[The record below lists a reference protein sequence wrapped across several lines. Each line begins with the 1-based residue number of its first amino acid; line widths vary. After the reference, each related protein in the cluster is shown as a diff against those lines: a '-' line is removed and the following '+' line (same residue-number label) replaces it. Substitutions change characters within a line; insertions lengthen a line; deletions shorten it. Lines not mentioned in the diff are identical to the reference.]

1 MANHSINRE
10 SMNTVEDWVI
20 LLKLRESEFNGLE
33 YSTLQEKYVLILATR
48 ISELCLD
55 TVLLLNQNRISSA
68 PIILRTA
75 LESYA
80 DLSSCITDPTYWE
93 QLTKSLYWQL
103 HEVSKG
109 LNTERAEHY
118 KSIGKYLSVNK
129 RFSKA
134 GLSGLFNG
142 YYKALSLHSHGNL
155 SSLIEFHSNDSNAYL
170 GTISDDDKTIEY
182 FEQATNLLALCLR
195 DTWEFFEIS
204 QQGIQEAQRI
214 IDKINKTHN
223 KSIHSTADASAD

>member
-1 MANHSINRE
+1 MS
-10 SMNTVEDWVI
+10 TVENWVS
-20 LLKLRESEFNGLE
+20 LLKLRESEFDGLE
-33 YSTLQEKYVLILATR
+33 YSTLQEKYVLLLATR

-55 TVLLLNQNRISSA
+55 AVLLLNQNRISSA

-80 DLSSCITDPTYWE
+80 DLCSCIVDSTHCE
-93 QLTKSLYWQL
+93 EMTKSLYWQL
-103 HEVSKG
+103 HEVSNGVDKKRS
-109 LNTERAEHY
+109 EYY
-118 KSIGKYLSVNK
+118 KSIGKFLPVSK

-155 SSLIEFHSNDSNAYL
+155 SSLIEFHSEDNNAYL
-170 GTISDDDKTIEY
+170 GTISEDGKTIQF

-195 DTWEFFEIS
+195 DTWKFFSVSE
-204 QQGIQEAQRI
+204 QGVLQAQRI
-214 IDKINKTHN
+214 IDEINETHN
-223 KSIHSTADASAD
+223 KSMHPTADAVAD